1 VTEVSKAAAF
11 AMPERSRKPR
21 KRGLTSVID
30 FGPDGFGWTGERG
43 VADLL
48 DCASDYIDFAKIYAM
63 NALLLPEDVVRRI
76 VRLYRD
82 AGITCYSGGILFEF
96 AYQRGEVDAFVA
108 HLDKIGLNALEIS
121 ENYVS
126 LPDAER
132 RAFIDRFKARGL
144 TVIYEFGRKN
154 PHHALRLDELEA
166 VVSGMVRQGIEHV
179 ILEQSEIDLAAAS
192 APDQLTGLSQRPWFE
207 HILIEAD
214 PYRFPKQHVELLQ
227 TFGADVSLANVAA
240 GQALRLEGLRR
251 GVGRAVGYSMFGSE
265 GPIA

>member
-1 VTEVSKAAAF
+1 MAGSAF

-63 NALLLPEDVVRRI
+63 NALLIPEEAVRRV

-82 AGITCYSGGILFEF
+82 AGIVCYSGGILFEF
-96 AYQRGEVDAFVA
+96 AYQRREIDAFMA
-108 HLDKIGLNALEIS
+108 HLDKIGFNALEIS

-126 LPDAER
+126 LADAER
-132 RAFIDRFKARGL
+132 DGFVERFKARGF
-144 TVIYEFGRKN
+144 TVIYEFGRKD
-154 PHHALRLDELEA
+154 PHHVLCLDELEA
-166 VVSGMVRQGIEHV
+166 IVRRMLGRGIEHV
-179 ILEQSEIDLAAAS
+179 ILEQSEIDLAAKS
-192 APDQLTGLSQRPWFE
+192 APDQLTALPQTSWFE

-214 PYRFPKQHVELLQ
+214 PYRFPKQHVDLLR
-227 TFGADVSLANVAA
+227 TFGPDVSLANVAA

-251 GVGRAVGYSMFGSE
+251 DVGRAVDYSMFEAE
-265 GPIA
+265 GCRR